1 MISRFPSGM
10 NQKMTRPFVRKLA
23 AGDGLG
29 VRIYEY
35 IFVFMVTVYKSFK
48 INSIQIILF
57 FPVIPAL
64 YKKVLTILRFQQKK
78 WGLKNNQPVGWSVNW
93 TLSHPLLPP
102 QPCVCAVPNHFSH
115 GRLFAALWTVA
126 RQAPL
131 SMGFSR
137 QEYWTGL
144 SCPPP
149 GDLPNQG
156 IKPTSLMSLALA
168 DGFFTISPT
177 WESPTQPYYLSICV
191 SWRRREFIREF
202 IRDPA
207 SIFSSPLLYSLAY
220 VTVFVTYKF
229 HKTPSS

>member
-1 MISRFPSGM
+1 MDTLRYCFLWLFSLNHI
-10 NQKMTRPFVRKLA
+10 QKRPERVW
-23 AGDGLG
+23 
-29 VRIYEY
+29 
-35 IFVFMVTVYKSFK
+35 
-48 INSIQIILF
+48 NSVCVLSCVQLF
-57 FPVIPAL
+57 TTP
-64 YKKVLTILRFQQKK
+64 
-78 WGLKNNQPVGWSVNW
+78 
-93 TLSHPLLPP
+93 
-102 QPCVCAVPNHFSH
+102 
-115 GRLFAALWTVA
+115 WTVA
-126 RQAPL
+126 DQAPP

-229 HKTPSS
+229 HKTPSSWGQCPF